1 MTSKRFVKVYTGASI
16 VDAGLFQNLLE
27 QHGIVTQMRNYH
39 TSSAIG
45 ELPFVET
52 HPEVYVPIADS
63 EQAKRLLAELNEDRS
78 DRPDWHCA
86 SCDEEN
92 PGSFD
97 LCWQCGESAQLA

>member
-1 MTSKRFVKVYTGASI
+1 MAKTVFVKVYTGASI

-27 QHGIVTQMRNYH
+27 QHNIPTQMRNYH

-52 HPEVYVPIADS
+52 HPEIYVP
-63 EQAKRLLAELNEDRS
+63 EPYRLQALRLLEELNEDRS
-78 DRPDWHCA
+78 DRDDWQCKT
-86 SCDEEN
+86 CDEAN

-97 LCWQCGESAQLA
+97 LCWQCGDAL